1 MKTYV
6 HFWPRSDWVENSKA
20 AFIITVM
27 WLPGKSLATDPH
39 EGILCGYIIPNVFGF
54 GICNEVC
61 HERSFPVKF

>member
-27 WLPGKSLATDPH
+27 LGD
-39 EGILCGYIIPNVFGF
+39 CGYLENP
-54 GICNEVC
+54 
-61 HERSFPVKF
+61 